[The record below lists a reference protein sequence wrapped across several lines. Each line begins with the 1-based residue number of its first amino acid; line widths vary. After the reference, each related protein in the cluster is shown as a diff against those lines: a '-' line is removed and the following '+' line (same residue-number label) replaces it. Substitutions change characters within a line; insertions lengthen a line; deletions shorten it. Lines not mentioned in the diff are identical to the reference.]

1 MLKRSLLFSII
12 LLLTTQ
18 LKAQHF
24 KYGVTANIHKGSIVG
39 IHDYSKAKWGAGLGA
54 FAQWP
59 LVENDIYD
67 SAWLYFSPQVEFS
80 MQGENAEP
88 PQGSQKFSHYYVAMP
103 LYIKYF
109 LHKGNMKRDLFVFAG
124 PRIEY
129 NVYRKKEGAPSYP
142 QFEPQEQKI
151 NKFGYGVSFGVGW
164 WAKEDL
170 EIFLRYDRGFSD
182 IYPDYTYR
190 NTYNRLLAL
199 GVNFYIGR
207 DY

>member
-1 MLKRSLLFSII
+1 MLRRILILTFSII
-12 LLLTTQ
+12 VVGSLG
-18 LKAQHF
+18 AQHF

-39 IHDYSKAKWGAGLGA
+39 IHDVSKGKWGGGLGA

-59 LVENDIYD
+59 LVENDVYD
-67 SAWLYFSPQVEFS
+67 SAWLYFSPQIEFS

-88 PQGSQKFSHYYVAMP
+88 PQGRQSFDYYYVAMP

-109 LHKGNMKRDLFVFAG
+109 IQKGNMKTDPFIFAG

-129 NVYRKKEGAPSYP
+129 NVYKKKEGPPSYP
-142 QFEPQEQKI
+142 QFEPQEQRI
-151 NKFGYGVSFGVGW
+151 NNFGFGLSFGVGLW
-164 WAKEDL
+164 ISDDVEA
-170 EIFLRYDRGFSD
+170 FLRYDRGFSK
-182 IYPDYTYR
+182 IYPDYTHY

-199 GVNFYIGR
+199 GVNIYLGR